1 MDRMIYLAMNGAK
14 HVAWQQ
20 ATTANNLANA
30 NTPGFKAEQVSFR
43 ALPVQG
49 EGSPTRTYVV
59 DNTIGY
65 DASQGTLMQTGNPN
79 DFALGGPGFIAVQTP
94 DGQEAYTRGSGFV
107 LDETGIMR
115 TPGGLAIL
123 GDGGPI
129 TIPLGSQPRLTQD
142 GMVLAV
148 PQHGADRTP
157 QIVGQL
163 KLVKPANNGD
173 VYKGEDGLFHTQD
186 GAQLQADP
194 TVKLVTGALEGS
206 NVNPVDS
213 LIQMISHTRA
223 YELNVKLMHT
233 ADQNAQAATQ
243 LLAFNG

>member
-20 ATTANNLANA
+20 ATTANNLANV
-30 NTPGFKAEQVSFR
+30 NTNGFKAEQVSFR

-49 EGSPTRTYVV
+49 EGAPTRTYVV

-65 DASQGTLMQTGNPN
+65 DATQGPLQQTGNPN
-79 DFALGGPGFIAVQTP
+79 DFALGTPGFFAVQTP
-94 DGQEAYTRGSGFV
+94 DGQEAYTRAGGFV
-107 LDETGIMR
+107 LDETGLMR
-115 TPGGLAIL
+115 TNGGLAIL

-129 TIPLGSQPRLTQD
+129 TVPLGSKPQITQD
-142 GMVLAV
+142 GLVLAV
-148 PQHGADRTP
+148 PQSGADRTP

-163 KLVKPANNGD
+163 KLVKPADKTD

-186 GAQLQADP
+186 GAPLQADQS
-194 TVKLVTGALEGS
+194 VKVVSGAQEAS

-223 YELNVKLMHT
+223 YELNVKLMHA
-233 ADQNAQAATQ
+233 ADQNAQSATQ
-243 LLAFNG
+243 LLAFNS